1 MHIAAVVLSVLLAV
15 ELAFTAIIKIAGTGA
30 GRTNAAH
37 LGISLRLSRF
47 IGIAEL
53 AAVVG
58 LLAGIAVKPLAIV
71 TAAAVVLLMAGA
83 VGYHLKARDYGVAL
97 LPAAITG
104 AGSRRLGG
112 AHYRGVGP
120 SPPSPEPPP
129 RNDQVEK
136 VTLRRKGLRMNGS
149 CRWPTVA
156 ICTPSGPASH
166 TDGVVWPHQIAQFA
180 RTRRTNPEIGAEL
193 FLSARTVEWHLL
205 REGHFSFRDRGP
217 SGTRLYVV
225 TVVIPHGVRA

>member
-15 ELAFTAIIKIAGTGA
+15 ELAFTAIIKIAGTGTA
-30 GRTNAAH
+30 RTNAAH

-104 AGSRRLGG
+104 LA
-112 AHYRGVGP
+112 A
-120 SPPSPEPPP
+120 
-129 RNDQVEK
+129 
-136 VTLRRKGLRMNGS
+136 
-149 CRWPTVA
+149 VA
-156 ICTPSGPASH
+156 L
-166 TDGVVWPHQIAQFA
+166 VVLTIAA
-180 RTRRTNPEIGAEL
+180 
-193 FLSARTVEWHLL
+193 
-205 REGHFSFRDRGP
+205 
-217 SGTRLYVV
+217 
-225 TVVIPHGVRA
+225 